1 MKFDLHMH
9 SEQSSDG
16 QLTVDELL
24 DMAESKGLETIALCD
39 HDSIAKVR
47 EIMAKGKE
55 RGIEVLPAIEITTN
69 YKDSGVHLLG
79 YGIDLDDPWICSLQ
93 AQSEKI
99 MEDAFH
105 TRVLKVTGKYGIDVD
120 EEDII
125 RRAAGK
131 NPWFTLMDTIF
142 ADPRAQEIE
151 ELHPYLKGGDRSD
164 PAPVN
169 FFWDKCQNG
178 SDLYVPVEY
187 PDLLDSIARVKEA
200 GGVPIIAHPFKTFYH
215 DEESLKEVQEGGAM
229 GLEAYSNYHTTEQI
243 EWYKD
248 YAKEHGLL
256 ITCGSDFH
264 GEKKPSIEMGEYHM
278 SEDGTCYLE
287 ALKAAM
293 EQMHKEQE

>member
-24 DMAESKGLETIALCD
+24 DMAEEKGLQTIALSD
-39 HDSIAKVR
+39 HDSVAKVR
-47 EIMAKGKE
+47 EITEKGKE

-69 YKDSGVHLLG
+69 LGDTGVHLLG
-79 YGIDLDDPWICSLQ
+79 YGIDLDDPWILSLEAQ
-93 AQSEKI
+93 ADKI
-99 MEDAFH
+99 MKDAFH
-105 TRVLKVTGKYGIDVD
+105 TRVQKVTGKYGIEVD

-142 ADPRAQEIE
+142 SDPRAQEIE
-151 ELHPYLKGGDRSD
+151 ELHPYLKGGERSD

-178 SDLYVPVEY
+178 SDLYVPVEF
-187 PDLLDSIARVKEA
+187 PDLLESIRKVKEA
-200 GGVPIIAHPFKTFYH
+200 GGVPVIAHPFKTFYH
-215 DEESLKEVQEGGAM
+215 NEEALQKVQEAGAE
-229 GLEAYSNYHTTEQI
+229 GLEAYSNYHDPEQI
-243 EWYKD
+243 AWYRQ
-248 YAKEHGLL
+248 YAKDHGLL

-278 SEDGTCYLE
+278 TEDGTHYLE
-287 ALKAAM
+287 ALRAAM
-293 EQMHKEQE
+293 KQAEKK

>member
-24 DMAESKGLETIALCD
+24 DMAEEKGLQTIALSD
-39 HDSIAKVR
+39 HDSVAKVR
-47 EIMAKGKE
+47 EITEKGKE

-69 YKDSGVHLLG
+69 LGDAGVHLLG
-79 YGIDLDDPWICSLQ
+79 YGIDLDDPWILSLEAQ
-93 AQSEKI
+93 ADKI
-99 MEDAFH
+99 MKDAFH
-105 TRVLKVTGKYGIDVD
+105 TRVQKVTGKYGIDVD

-151 ELHPYLKGGDRSD
+151 ELHPYLKGGERSD

-178 SDLYVPVEY
+178 SDLYVPVEF
-187 PDLLDSIARVKEA
+187 PDLLESIRKVKEA
-200 GGVPIIAHPFKTFYH
+200 GGVPVIAHPFKNFYH
-215 DEESLKEVQEGGAM
+215 NEEALQKVQEAGAE
-229 GLEAYSNYHTTEQI
+229 GLEAYSNYHDPEQI
-243 EWYKD
+243 AWYRQ
-248 YAKEHGLL
+248 YAKDHGLL

-278 SEDGTCYLE
+278 TEDGTHYLE
-287 ALKAAM
+287 ALRAAM
-293 EQMHKEQE
+293 KQAEKK

>member
-24 DMAESKGLETIALCD
+24 DLAESKGLETIALSD
-39 HDSIAKVR
+39 HDSVAKVR

-69 YKDSGVHLLG
+69 LGDSGVHLLG
-79 YGIDLDDPWICSLQ
+79 YGIDLDDPWIKSLEAQ
-93 AQSEKI
+93 ADKI
-99 MEDAFH
+99 MKDAFH
-105 TRVLKVTGKYGIDVD
+105 TRVEKVTQKYGIDVD
-120 EEDII
+120 EEDVI

-151 ELHPYLKGGDRSD
+151 ELHPYLKGGERSD

-178 SDLYVPVEY
+178 TDLYVAVEF
-187 PDLLDSIARVKEA
+187 PDLLESIQKVREA

-215 DEESLKEVQEGGAM
+215 NEKALRKVQEAGVM
-229 GLEAYSNYHTTEQI
+229 GLEGYSNYHTPEQI
-243 EWYKD
+243 EWYRQ
-248 YAKEHGLL
+248 YANDHGLL

-278 SEDGTCYLE
+278 TEDGTRYLE

-293 EQMHKEQE
+293 EQMKK

>member
-16 QLTVDELL
+16 QLSVDELL
-24 DMAESKGLETIALCD
+24 AMAKEKGLDTIALCD
-39 HDSIAKVR
+39 HDSVAKVR
-47 EIMAKGKE
+47 EIIQKGKE
-55 RGIEVLPAIEITTN
+55 QGIEVLPAIEITTN
-69 YKDSGVHLLG
+69 LGDSGVHLLG
-79 YGIDLDDPWICSLQ
+79 YGIDLDDPWITSLEAQ
-93 AQSEKI
+93 ADKI
-99 MEDAFH
+99 MNDAFH
-105 TRVLKVTGKYGIDVD
+105 TRVVKVTGKYGIDVD
-120 EEDII
+120 EEDVI

-142 ADPRAQEIE
+142 ADPKAQEIE
-151 ELHPYLKGGDRSD
+151 ELRPYLKGGERSD

-178 SDLYVPVEY
+178 TDLYVPVEF
-187 PDLLDSIARVKEA
+187 PDLLDSIARVRAA

-215 DEESLKEVQEGGAM
+215 NEEALQKVQEAGAM
-229 GLEAYSNYHTTEQI
+229 GLEAYSNYHTPEQI

-248 YAKEHGLL
+248 YANQHGLL

-278 SEDGTCYLE
+278 EEDGTKYLE
-287 ALKAAM
+287 ALKKAM
-293 EQMHKEQE
+293 EQMKKN